1 MYCKWLYTLSSY
13 DNMISPSTFLF
24 YFPIIPIFS
33 HIYYYYTLILGLILQ
48 YWLKPFEIKIR

>member
-1 MYCKWLYTLSSY
+1 
-13 DNMISPSTFLF
+13 MISPSTFLF